1 MIQYVL
7 NAIFTIYIYIN
18 KMNKFVPRRKVL
30 EILNIHYQTLYRM
43 IERGEIETI
52 KVGNQIMYNL
62 NKYLKAQNTSP
73 QIKKRICYCRVSS
86 KKQKDDLTRQ
96 VEYMKNKFPDHEVI
110 TDIGSGL
117 NYNRAGLKQILE
129 YAINN
134 EIEEIVIAYKD
145 RLTRFG
151 YELIEWIIE
160 KYSGGKITVVNKS
173 EEATPADELTKDIMM
188 IMNVYV
194 AKINGLRKYKNKIKQ
209 QINQN

>member
-1 MIQYVL
+1 
-7 NAIFTIYIYIN
+7 
-18 KMNKFVPRRKVL
+18 MNKFVPRRKVL

-43 IERGEIETI
+43 IERKEIDTI
-52 KVGNQIMYNL
+52 KVGSQIMYNL
-62 NKYLKAQNTSP
+62 DKYLKIQNTSLE
-73 QIKKRICYCRVSS
+73 IKKRICYCRVSS
-86 KKQKDDLTRQ
+86 KKQKEDLARQ
-96 VEYMKNKFPDHEVI
+96 VEYMKNKYPDYDII

-117 NYNRAGLKQILE
+117 NYNRIGLKKILE
-129 YAINN
+129 LAINN

-160 KYSGGKITVVNKS
+160 KYSGGKITIVNKS
-173 EEATPADELTKDIMM
+173 EEETPADELTKDITT

-209 QINQN
+209 KIKQKIKKN